1 VICRSAY
8 KGKQSQPHAWWHAVA
23 ETTGAEESCAERQAE
38 PAATVINCHQP
49 PPCYVCGRPTTPCR
63 PTAGA
68 DCTVRI
74 MVEPVSSA
82 SKHAYRVYPSYRP
95 LAVLWYSLSIIRCSQ
110 SLVDEAYRVCGVRV
124 HVQTMDVE
132 RVVRSR
138 SRSCARPSRSRYR
151 KGHRR
156 AGGHARGHS
165 RCPRPKKVK
174 SCKKKC
180 GNRRTLY
187 WIMI

>member
-1 VICRSAY
+1 MFLTRKSTIIKRSRWFLSWFFLNLYGNRLDSEFNLISGQIVELRQISKWRHLQGDAAVICRSAY

-82 SKHAYRVYPSYRP
+82 SKHAYRY
-95 LAVLWYSLSIIRCSQ
+95 I
-110 SLVDEAYRVCGVRV
+110 LVID
-124 HVQTMDVE
+124 
-132 RVVRSR
+132 
-138 SRSCARPSRSRYR
+138 P
-151 KGHRR
+151 
-156 AGGHARGHS
+156 
-165 RCPRPKKVK
+165 
-174 SCKKKC
+174 
-180 GNRRTLY
+180 
-187 WIMI
+187 